1 MAAAIVYWPA
11 VSVSGTVLIGA
22 SKLLPA
28 LKQRTNVINGEVI
41 EFTDG
46 EALRAL
52 EVIIKRRP
60 NVVALERLFAV
71 TPRGAALINRIKADP
86 NLVHAEIRVLSHDSE
101 YMRVVPR
108 PQMPTAAAAAQ
119 PMDQRGTRRAPRFRM
134 TGEMTVKVDNKPA
147 TLIDLST
154 IGAQVMTSA
163 ILKPNQRI
171 KISLEDA
178 GGGMQCNAA
187 VAWMSKEKTDGGTRY
202 RAGVEFS
209 DAEAAAVDAFADRH
223 KA

>member
-1 MAAAIVYWPA
+1 MAAAIVYWRT
-11 VSVSGTVLIGA
+11 VSVSCTVLIGA

-41 EFTDG
+41 EFTDT

-52 EVIIKRRP
+52 EVIMKRRP

-86 NLVHAEIRVLSHDSE
+86 NLVHAEIRVLSHDSD

-108 PQMPTAAAAAQ
+108 PRVAATAVAQ
-119 PMDQRGTRRAPRFRM
+119 PVDQRGTRRAPRFRM
-134 TGEMTVKVDNKPA
+134 TGEMTVKVDNRAA
-147 TLIDLST
+147 TLVDLST
-154 IGAQVMTSA
+154 VGAQVVTSA
-163 ILKPNQRI
+163 IVKANQRV
-171 KISLEDA
+171 KITFEDDRGA
-178 GGGMQCNAA
+178 VQCNAN
-187 VAWMSKEKTDGGTRY
+187 VAWTSKDKAAAGPRY

-209 DAEAAAVDAFADRH
+209 DADPAAVDAFCERH

>member
-1 MAAAIVYWPA
+1 MAAAIVYWPP
-11 VSVSGTVLIGA
+11 VSVSCTVLIGA

-28 LKQRTNVINGEVI
+28 LKQRTNVVNGEVI
-41 EFTDG
+41 EFTDT

-52 EVIIKRRP
+52 EVIVKRRP

-86 NLVHAEIRVLSHDSE
+86 NLVHAEIRVLSHDSD

-108 PQMPTAAAAAQ
+108 PHAAPAAAAQ

-163 ILKPNQRI
+163 IVKPNQRI

-178 GGGMQCNAA
+178 SGPLQCNAS
-187 VAWMSKEKTDGGTRY
+187 VAWTSKEKADTGTRY

-209 DAEAAAVDAFADRH
+209 DADPAAVDAFADRH